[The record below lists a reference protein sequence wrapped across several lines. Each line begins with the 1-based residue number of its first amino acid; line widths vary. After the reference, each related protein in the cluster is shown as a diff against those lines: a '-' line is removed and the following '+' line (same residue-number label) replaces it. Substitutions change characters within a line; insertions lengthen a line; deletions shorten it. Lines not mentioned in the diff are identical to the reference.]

1 VQHGLGELST
11 TNVEQARHAFDLRFW
26 GAFMAAKYGSSQ
38 MRPGGSNVLT
48 SGTAGRRPHKG
59 WTVGA
64 AILGAVEA
72 LTRALAVELAPI
84 RVNAV
89 CPGPVRT
96 EMWMS
101 LPEEDREATFRGIG
115 QALPVGRVG
124 EAHDLAHAYLYL
136 MREGCEHRSGDHRGW
151 WDDLG
156 LKHRFG
162 EKGQDHIIHART
174 GCSYAKNSLSLLVSV
189 MGDTAS
195 HEPPEFTTAACN
207 SSREAF
213 GFSNNQP
220 CPFRDGCAV
229 QYSGQMCRFGNWPNL
244 GESTSVAAV
253 LPFFPCSEKDVRQIR
268 SSPSLP
274 GEYASRRAI
283 DHFPAP
289 S

>member
-1 VQHGLGELST
+1 MKKEAEKGAAMETQTTSPMTLFGKRIVVLGGTSGIGFATAEMAAREGAAMVVVSSRREKVDRAVARLPQGTEGYTIDLSNEEHVRDFFTHLGAFDHLAFTAGELVQPGPGSLSK

-38 MRPGGSNVLT
+38 IRPGGSIVLT

-59 WTVGA
+59 GTVGA

-136 MREGCEHRSGDHRGW
+136 MREGFST
-151 WDDLG
+151 
-156 LKHRFG
+156 
-162 EKGQDHIIHART
+162 GQVIIVDGGT
-174 GCSYAKNSLSLLVSV
+174 TLV
-189 MGDTAS
+189 
-195 HEPPEFTTAACN
+195 
-207 SSREAF
+207 
-213 GFSNNQP
+213 
-220 CPFRDGCAV
+220 
-229 QYSGQMCRFGNWPNL
+229 
-244 GESTSVAAV
+244 
-253 LPFFPCSEKDVRQIR
+253 
-268 SSPSLP
+268 
-274 GEYASRRAI
+274 
-283 DHFPAP
+283 
-289 S
+289 